1 MHGAEIKKAQGM
13 CEKRGGWLKDFLV
26 TIVRRGEILIRA
38 DNVEEAAAMAGRFGF
53 DFDDS
58 RLNNRFEIYVEATFN
73 DVNQDSNYVKHVKK
87 GKKHKAKKRKYAFIN
102 MSEDI
107 PF

>member
-1 MHGAEIKKAQGM
+1 M
-13 CEKRGGWLKDFLV
+13 KDFLV